1 MKKQQ
6 KMGLLSTLVVLA
18 LGSFGVPQNVW
29 AGGTVPLDGIT
40 WIQGDSGILVTK
52 EDISDA
58 TTSDPTYAVVI
69 KNTREITGS
78 GWAEVTQ
85 DAETGDYNIYVKPRT
100 VAGEGAV
107 KVTNDGD
114 GNYTVKATTGQVG
127 YNSDNYLVTTKGV
140 YSYLQATALKL
151 AGASSAA
158 SSALAF
164 GYNASASET
173 SAVSI
178 GANSKATEWGN
189 VAVGEYSAATGTDG
203 NGAATAVGNYAKA
216 QMAYATAVGGYAN
229 AKAGYAV
236 AIGFATA
243 EEKSAIAVGTSAKAS
258 TASSIAMGSSATTSG
273 ESAIAFGSSASASG
287 DKSFATGYWAKAT
300 AEGANV
306 LGGYGTAS
314 ETNALALGQWA
325 NSSATDAVAIGAES
339 TATMGIE
346 TIADGTKIA
355 TVSFGH
361 KAGDFSGWYVKEDG
375 STKTYSSV
383 PSTGYEEYNYE
394 TDKLSRLTNIAYG
407 VTNTDAATYGQ
418 LIKAVDGGYKVAST
432 NANTAQSVELEYNDG
447 TSSMAKVK
455 ITVEG
460 DGEVASGDKRLVNG
474 GTVYDAIAKAVG
486 SAYSGS
492 DTIAI
497 SSDRKISVKNMA
509 MSSTW
514 ESQDEGAVAAP
525 TATGAFAFAIGGGS
539 SASGMKT
546 MALGLEANASEEDA
560 MAFGSWAKATAVD
573 AIAIGC
579 KSEASLEGAVA
590 VGRESKSTGEIASAY
605 GYKSAASKT
614 GAVALGAFSEASGEY
629 AAAVGTQSVAKG
641 NYASAFGVL
650 SQATVDGA
658 TAFGYASKATNA
670 AALAIGG
677 LSQASGNGSAAV
689 GYGSISQGDASIAFG
704 AASKAYSNAAYGM
717 ALGVSAETQAK
728 NAVAIGY
735 QAVANAEN
743 TVSFGHKN
751 GDSYM
756 GVNSQGQYET
766 MTYDSDSFAT
776 LTNVKP
782 GQKNNEA
789 ATWDQLVKNKE
800 YTFDANGVATIETN
814 ESTDTDKKVAFTL
827 KLAASGSIEADNGG
841 YITGGTVYSYLT
853 PANAEK
859 VATDGEYVNAA
870 QTTGQNLYALD
881 TQVKT
886 NADAI
891 SAIDTRVTN
900 LETNVGKIQ
909 TTIGNVKLL
918 TDGLT
923 FDFSD
928 GKTTDTQTISYIDG
942 NGTSKTFDIKISGL
956 PTGGGNYTAGNG
968 IAINNETDE
977 ISVKLAENSGL
988 TVDANGLSVQ
998 KDGKVESGN
1007 TGLVTGGTVYD
1018 ALQDMNS
1025 RTDEL
1030 TNDINK
1036 VGAGAAALAALRP
1049 EGFHPDD
1056 KWSFAV
1062 GYGHYK
1068 NANAGA
1074 IGAFFKPNAD
1084 TTLSVGG
1091 TIGNGDSM
1099 MNAGVSFKLGSRSA
1113 KSAYRG
1119 DAAVSQELASLRKN
1133 NDKLTAQTA
1142 AQQKEISA
1150 LRAANERMQK
1160 QIEMIFSQMKMSN
1173 QVTKTAK

>member
-29 AGGTVPLDGIT
+29 AGGTVPTSEIT
-40 WIQGDSGILVTK
+40 QIQGDKGILVTK
-52 EDISDA
+52 QDISDESA
-58 TTSDPTYAVVI
+58 AEKVYAVVI
-69 KNTREITGS
+69 KNTMEITGT
-78 GWAEVTQ
+78 GRAEVTQ
-85 DAETGDYNIYVKPRT
+85 DSETGDYTINVTSQT
-100 VAGEGAV
+100 VSGSGAV
-107 KVTNDGD
+107 NVSNDGS
-114 GNYTVKATTGQVG
+114 GNYTVGVTTGAITSKSNSVLATTLGV
-127 YNSDNYLVTTKGV
+127 YNYLQTTTLGLAGGTAYGTNTLAIGSGAK
-140 YSYLQATALKL
+140 SYDETTIAI
-151 AGASSAA
+151 GASSKA
-158 SSALAF
+158 SQWGDIAIGES
-164 GYNASASET
+164 
-173 SAVSI
+173 SI
-178 GANSKATEWGN
+178 G
-189 VAVGEYSAATGTDG
+189 
-203 NGAATAVGNYAKA
+203 NGMGATAVGQYAKA
-216 QMAYATAVGGYAN
+216 QAASATAIGNYAN
-229 AKAGYAV
+229 AKKGYAV
-236 AIGFATA
+236 AIGYATA

-361 KAGDFSGWYVKEDG
+361 KAGEFSGWYVKDDG

-447 TSSMAKVK
+447 SSSMAKVK

-614 GAVALGAFSEASGEY
+614 GAVALGSFSEASGEY

-782 GQKNNEA
+782 GQAKNEA

-853 PANAEK
+853 PANAAK
-859 VATDGEYVNAA
+859 VATDGEYVKAA

-1113 KSAYRG
+1113 KNAYRG

>member
-29 AGGTVPLDGIT
+29 AGGDVPTSEIT
-40 WIQGDSGILVTK
+40 YIQGSNGIKVTK
-52 EDISDA
+52 QDISA
-58 TTSDPTYAVVI
+58 EGAGESTYAAVI
-69 KNTREITGS
+69 ELTRTITGT
-78 GWAEVTQ
+78 GRAEVTQ
-85 DAETGDYNIYVKPRT
+85 DSETGDYTINVTSQT
-100 VAGEGAV
+100 VSGSGAV
-107 KVTNDGD
+107 NVSNDGS
-114 GNYTVKATTGQVG
+114 GNYTVGVTTGAITSKSNSVLATTLGV
-127 YNSDNYLVTTKGV
+127 YNYLQTTTLGLAGGTAYGTNTLAIGSGAK
-140 YSYLQATALKL
+140 SYDETTIAI
-151 AGASSAA
+151 GASSKA
-158 SSALAF
+158 SQWGDIAIGES
-164 GYNASASET
+164 
-173 SAVSI
+173 SI
-178 GANSKATEWGN
+178 G
-189 VAVGEYSAATGTDG
+189 DG
-203 NGAATAVGNYAKA
+203 MGATAVGQYAKA
-216 QMAYATAVGGYAN
+216 QAASATAIGNYAN
-229 AKAGYAV
+229 AKKGYAV
-236 AIGFATA
+236 AIGSATA

-287 DKSFATGYWAKAT
+287 AKSFATGYWAKAT

-339 TATMGIE
+339 TATTGIE

-361 KAGDFSGWYVKEDG
+361 KKGDFSGWYVKDDG
-375 STKTYSSV
+375 STKAYSSV

-447 TSSMAKVK
+447 SSSMAKVK

-614 GAVALGAFSEASGEY
+614 GAVALGSFSEASGEY

-1113 KSAYRG
+1113 KNAYRG

>member
-29 AGGTVPLDGIT
+29 AGGTVPTSEIT
-40 WIQGDSGILVTK
+40 QIQGDKGILVTK
-52 EDISDA
+52 EKISDESA
-58 TTSDPTYAVVI
+58 AEEVYAVVI
-69 KNTREITGS
+69 KNTMEITGS
-78 GWAEVTQ
+78 GRAEVTQ
-85 DAETGDYNIYVKPRT
+85 DSETGDYTINVTSQT
-100 VAGEGAV
+100 VSGSGAV
-107 KVTNDGD
+107 NVSNDGS
-114 GNYTVKATTGQVG
+114 GNYTVGVTTGAITSKSNSVLATTLGV
-127 YNSDNYLVTTKGV
+127 YNYLQTTTLGLAGGTAYGTNTLAIGSGAK
-140 YSYLQATALKL
+140 SYDETTIAI
-151 AGASSAA
+151 GASSKA
-158 SSALAF
+158 SQWGDIAIGES
-164 GYNASASET
+164 
-173 SAVSI
+173 SI
-178 GANSKATEWGN
+178 G
-189 VAVGEYSAATGTDG
+189 DG
-203 NGAATAVGNYAKA
+203 MGATAVGQYAKA
-216 QMAYATAVGGYAN
+216 QAASATAIGNYAN
-229 AKAGYAV
+229 AKKGYAV
-236 AIGFATA
+236 AIGYATA

-361 KAGDFSGWYVKEDG
+361 KAGEFSGWYVKDDG

-383 PSTGYEEYNYE
+383 PSTGYGAYNYE

-447 TSSMAKVK
+447 SSSMAKVK

-614 GAVALGAFSEASGEY
+614 GAVALGSFSEASGEY

-717 ALGVSAETQAK
+717 ALGVSAETQAE

-735 QAVANAEN
+735 QAVANAAN

-756 GVNSQGQYET
+756 GVNSQGEYET

>member
-29 AGGTVPLDGIT
+29 AGGTVPTSEIT
-40 WIQGDSGILVTK
+40 QIQGDKGILVTK
-52 EDISDA
+52 EKISGESA
-58 TTSDPTYAVVI
+58 AEEVYAVVI
-69 KNTREITGS
+69 KNTMEITGT
-78 GWAEVTQ
+78 GRAEVTQ
-85 DAETGDYNIYVKPRT
+85 DSETGDYTINVTSQT
-100 VAGEGAV
+100 VSGSGAV
-107 KVTNDGD
+107 NVSNDGS
-114 GNYTVKATTGQVG
+114 GNYTVGVTTGAITSKSNSVLATTLGV
-127 YNSDNYLVTTKGV
+127 YNYLQTTTLGLAGGTAYGTKTLAIGSGAK
-140 YSYLQATALKL
+140 SYDETTIAI
-151 AGASSAA
+151 GASSKA
-158 SSALAF
+158 SQWGDIAIGDS
-164 GYNASASET
+164 
-173 SAVSI
+173 SI
-178 GANSKATEWGN
+178 G
-189 VAVGEYSAATGTDG
+189 
-203 NGAATAVGNYAKA
+203 NGMGATAVGQYAKA
-216 QMAYATAVGGYAN
+216 QAASATAIGNYAN

-236 AIGFATA
+236 AIGSATA

-258 TASSIAMGSSATTSG
+258 TASSIAMGSSATTNG

-614 GAVALGAFSEASGEY
+614 GAVALGSFSEASGEY

-689 GYGSISQGDASIAFG
+689 GYGSISKGDASIAFG

-756 GVNSQGQYET
+756 GVNSQGEYET
-766 MTYDSDSFAT
+766 MTYGSDSFAT

-814 ESTDTDKKVAFTL
+814 ESTDADKKVAFTL

-853 PANAEK
+853 PADAAK